1 MSGLQDV
8 TNENDHFWLISILHG
23 QEAEEF
29 RDWLDRT
36 QLSRDDERWIVAL
49 LKSKYREGRR
59 EVCKYNSY
67 WCGTCQ
73 IAGFWSAGL

>member
-8 TNENDHFWLISILHG
+8 TNQAVQRPRRIVSGD
-23 QEAEEF
+23 EEDAF
-29 RDWLDRT
+29 MDWINRA

-59 EVCKYNSY
+59 EVCSNTS
-67 WCGTCQ
+67 
-73 IAGFWSAGL
+73 